1 MITDK
6 VSYDVII
13 VIEKLES
20 TYDMTNITLFI
31 LPNCLAMTNMLDTTV
46 CVISQTDNPVA

>member
-1 MITDK
+1 MSTDK
-6 VSYDVII
+6 VSYDVIA

-31 LPNCLAMTNMLDTTV
+31 LPKKGEQDYKIALLW
-46 CVISQTDNPVA
+46 